1 MTVATLD
8 DVQGSLMRY
17 LEDDEKPWVQAL
29 LDRAEA
35 LILSRMPDAVNR
47 CRVDY
52 SFSVIMR
59 MVEAESVSRVL
70 RAPGGGL
77 YKYETEGT
85 YTYSVNQ
92 AVASGILEITDRD
105 WQALN
110 GGASGWGVAGAEMDG
125 YARRTHLLGA
135 LVAATMR
142 RAVLGAAVPFGALYA
157 LALRPST
164 LLATT
169 PSMTRMRWRCGRVPA
184 PSWALPREW
193 APRC

>member
-17 LEDDEKPWVQAL
+17 LEDDEKVWVQAL

-70 RAPGGGL
+70 SAPGGGL
-77 YKYETEGT
+77 
-85 YTYSVNQ
+85 
-92 AVASGILEITDRD
+92 
-105 WQALN
+105 
-110 GGASGWGVAGAEMDG
+110 
-125 YARRTHLLGA
+125 
-135 LVAATMR
+135 
-142 RAVLGAAVPFGALYA
+142 
-157 LALRPST
+157 
-164 LLATT
+164 
-169 PSMTRMRWRCGRVPA
+169 
-184 PSWALPREW
+184 
-193 APRC
+193 

>member
-1 MTVATLD
+1 MTVATLG

-17 LEDDEKPWVQAL
+17 LEDDEKVWVQAL

-52 SFSVIMR
+52 SFSIIMR

-105 WQALN
+105 WRALQA
-110 GGASGWGVAGAEMDG
+110 GTSGWGVAGAEMDG
-125 YARRTHLLGA
+125 YARRTRLLGA
-135 LVAATMR
+135 LEGPLTVDPTYLRGPSALDFAGDHPVYDEDEVA
-142 RAVLGAAVPFGALYA
+142 L
-157 LALRPST
+157 
-164 LLATT
+164 
-169 PSMTRMRWRCGRVPA
+169 W
-184 PSWALPREW
+184 
-193 APRC
+193 

>member
-1 MTVATLD
+1 MMFRGRLCGTWRMTRRPGCRLFWIGLRVTVATLD

-17 LEDDEKPWVQAL
+17 LEDDEKTWVQAL

-52 SFSVIMR
+52 SFSIIMR

-105 WQALN
+105 WRALQA
-110 GGASGWGVAGAEMDG
+110 GTSGWGVAGAEMDG

-135 LVAATMR
+135 LEGPLTVDPTYLR
-142 RAVLGAAVPFGALYA
+142 GPSALDFAGDHPVYDEDEV
-157 LALRPST
+157 T
-164 LLATT
+164 L
-169 PSMTRMRWRCGRVPA
+169 W
-184 PSWALPREW
+184 
-193 APRC
+193 

>member
-17 LEDDEKPWVQAL
+17 LEDDEKTWVQAL

-105 WQALN
+105 WRALQS
-110 GGASGWGVAGAEMDG
+110 GMSGWGVAGAEMTAMRG
-125 YARRTHLLGA
+125 ARTSW
-135 LVAATMR
+135 
-142 RAVLGAAVPFGALYA
+142 VP
-157 LALRPST
+157 
-164 LLATT
+164 
-169 PSMTRMRWRCGRVPA
+169 WRG
-184 PSWALPREW
+184 L
-193 APRC
+193 

>member
-1 MTVATLD
+1 MTVATLE

-59 MVEAESVSRVL
+59 MVEAESVSR
-70 RAPGGGL
+70 GL

-105 WQALN
+105 WQALQS
-110 GGASGWGVAGAEMDG
+110 GTSGWGVAGAEMDG
-125 YARRTHLLGA
+125 YARRTRLLGA
-135 LVAATMR
+135 LEGPLTVDPTYLR
-142 RAVLGAAVPFGALYA
+142 GPSALDFAGDHPVYDEDEV
-157 LALRPST
+157 T
-164 LLATT
+164 L
-169 PSMTRMRWRCGRVPA
+169 W
-184 PSWALPREW
+184 
-193 APRC
+193 